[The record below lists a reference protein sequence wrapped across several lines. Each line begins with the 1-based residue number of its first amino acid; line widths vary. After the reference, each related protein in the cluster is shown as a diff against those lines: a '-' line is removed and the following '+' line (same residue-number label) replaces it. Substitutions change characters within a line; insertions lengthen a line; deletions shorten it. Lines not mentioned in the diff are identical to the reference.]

1 MNRKKNRTQQHN
13 CTGAR
18 VYRNTGNLHSVLLLL
33 VLCVCLGLGLIVT
46 PMAHADTS
54 SAKYKEYEVKA
65 AFIFN
70 FLKFIDWPEEKT
82 AANNN
87 KIIIGIIGED
97 PFGQATNVFK
107 GKSVEE
113 HKILLT
119 RFQGIEQIK
128 KMPEKEKNENFDALK
143 RCHLLFICQSEQ
155 KQVRDITEIVSNS
168 SVLTVADT
176 DGFIEMGGIINF
188 FTEDN
193 KIRFDIN
200 QAAAEKTGLKIRSQ
214 LLRLAKRVVT
224 QSPDAKDTTKQE
236 GH

>member
-97 PFGQATNVFK
+97 PFGQATDVLK
-107 GKSVEE
+107 GKSV
-113 HKILLT
+113 
-119 RFQGIEQIK
+119 
-128 KMPEKEKNENFDALK
+128 
-143 RCHLLFICQSEQ
+143 
-155 KQVRDITEIVSNS
+155 
-168 SVLTVADT
+168 
-176 DGFIEMGGIINF
+176 
-188 FTEDN
+188 
-193 KIRFDIN
+193 
-200 QAAAEKTGLKIRSQ
+200 
-214 LLRLAKRVVT
+214 
-224 QSPDAKDTTKQE
+224 
-236 GH
+236 